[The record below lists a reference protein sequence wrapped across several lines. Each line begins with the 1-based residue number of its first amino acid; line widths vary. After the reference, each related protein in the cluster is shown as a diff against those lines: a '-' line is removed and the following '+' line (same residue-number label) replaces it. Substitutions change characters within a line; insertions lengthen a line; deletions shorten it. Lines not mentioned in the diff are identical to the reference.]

1 MKADSDAGTLELTV
15 MNDTIEKL
23 PVTRGQ
29 AMAVVLAVG
38 AGIVGFS
45 IYAVTKK
52 KEEPE
57 A

>member
-1 MKADSDAGTLELTV
+1 MD
-15 MNDTIEKL
+15 KL
-23 PVTRGQ
+23 PVTGGQ